1 VVGVAAEVQ
10 EAGSSTVPAT
20 RLHDLLRNLP
30 AGGQV
35 VLEHPS
41 REPHAKLAC
50 GRTRVSLPTL
60 PPGDF
65 PLMTAE
71 GAAAGGPIAPAA
83 LARLF
88 ETTRHA
94 ISGEAT
100 RYYLCGAY
108 LHVVEVGGERLLRVV
123 ATDGARLALA
133 EIPAPDGFETL
144 PPVIVPTKAV
154 DEITKLLAGEADAE
168 LRTSAAK
175 VVLDVGSNR
184 LVSKVLDGSYP
195 EYARVIPRDNPRRLR
210 VDVGALASALKRAAV
225 LADDKSRS
233 IRFSIS
239 PGQLALSAPQRRQ
252 RFAARGG
259 RGRLRRRGVRCRVQ
273 RPHGRR
279 DAGADQRRERGA
291 ATRRPRLPDPG
302 ARPDRQPGPL
312 RPHAAEGV
320 SMADPLTRYR
330 VRSFARP
337 DDATG
342 VVQAC
347 AGYAAAIVVASQ
359 KVALFGARARPGR
372 GRRPRRQLS
381 VRWRSATR
389 RGCTDEQPA
398 DDRRPGGQDGAG
410 TSATTTTAPAP
421 RISPRC
427 C

>member
-1 VVGVAAEVQ
+1 VKLTIDRDPLLKAVARATGVVARGNVHAILGNVRLDADAGGTLSITATDLDAEIVVGVAAEVQ

-239 PGQLALSAPQRRQ
+239 PGQLALSARSDDSGSLREEVEADYDGEAFDVGFNGRMVGEMLARISGESVELQLADPASPTLALDPIDSRV
-252 RFAARGG
+252 RFV
-259 RGRLRRRGVRCRVQ
+259 LM
-273 RPHGRR
+273 
-279 DAGADQRRERGA
+279 
-291 ATRRPRLPDPG
+291 
-302 ARPDRQPGPL
+302 PL
-312 RPHAAEGV
+312 RV
-320 SMADPLTRYR
+320 
-330 VRSFARP
+330 
-337 DDATG
+337 
-342 VVQAC
+342 
-347 AGYAAAIVVASQ
+347 
-359 KVALFGARARPGR
+359 
-372 GRRPRRQLS
+372 
-381 VRWRSATR
+381 
-389 RGCTDEQPA
+389 
-398 DDRRPGGQDGAG
+398 
-410 TSATTTTAPAP
+410 
-421 RISPRC
+421 
-427 C
+427 